1 MQGLAQS
8 RERLAEEYSVLAQ
21 VAEELQREIQ
31 LAQTLIAEVDSAI
44 LALKNISS
52 LEDGKEILV
61 PVSAG
66 VYVRASIKRQEKFL
80 VAIGSNILVEKSLDE
95 AVEFLNKR
103 KEELSQ
109 LVERRMNDLN
119 KVVARIREI
128 ESSIR

>member
-1 MQGLAQS
+1 MAQS